1 MISIHAPP
9 RGATLPDG
17 ASTTSFVAFQFTPL
31 REGRQSSIINGLQGD
46 YFNSRPSARG
56 DASRQ
61 CRASGST
68 TYFNSRPSARGDCS
82 RSARRVRPFYFNSRP
97 SARGD
102 GKGVAAIVL
111 PNYFNSRPSA
121 RGDNRAERRKAARDI
136 FQFTPLREGRLTMT
150 TKPRNR
156 VLFQFTP
163 LREGRQ
169 NRAVR
174 RSMRV
179 VFQFTPLREG
189 RRFHAHSK
197 NTSLA
202 FQFTPLR
209 EGRRLRNQRLT
220 VPPRISIHAPPRGAT
235 MPNPSPTPRQHFN
248 SRPSAR
254 GDLMARVFEPDGV
267 FQFTPLREGRPS
279 ASKIPLAL
287 ILFQFTP
294 LREGRQIPSMNAT
307 RRGFLFQFTPL
318 REGRRAKGEALQ
330 KPINISIHAPP
341 RGATANQ
348 QTALMQQ
355 LISIH
360 APPRGATVTIPS
372 PNAARKFQFTPL
384 REGRQ
389 QKICNFCKSFV
400 QPLQIS
406 MA

>member
-1 MISIHAPP
+1 MKKYREKEGIKFQFTPLREGRPSRRTRQECRLCDFNSRPSARGDSKKCDLALDIYISIHAPPRGATIAFLLSSRNPRISIHAPPRGATTCSPRIRWKQSNFNSRPSARGDECLTSSCPSPMISIHAPP

-235 MPNPSPTPRQHFN
+235 
-248 SRPSAR
+248 AR
-254 GDLMARVFEPDGV
+254 
-267 FQFTPLREGRPS
+267 
-279 ASKIPLAL
+279 
-287 ILFQFTP
+287 
-294 LREGRQIPSMNAT
+294 
-307 RRGFLFQFTPL
+307 
-318 REGRRAKGEALQ
+318 
-330 KPINISIHAPP
+330 
-341 RGATANQ
+341 
-348 QTALMQQ
+348 
-355 LISIH
+355 
-360 APPRGATVTIPS
+360 
-372 PNAARKFQFTPL
+372 
-384 REGRQ
+384 
-389 QKICNFCKSFV
+389 
-400 QPLQIS
+400 
-406 MA
+406 